1 MVSGSAPPGTGAVVG
16 AAGEAAPLRVLIDGV
31 QTGLVPVWDR
41 GIGYGDG
48 LFETV
53 LISRGRP
60 CQWSRHLARLALG
73 CGRLGIPV
81 PSARCLEGEAR
92 PLIEGLD
99 AGVLKVLI
107 TRGTGGRGYRPPA
120 QPQPRR
126 ALLVYPL
133 PVWPPDCYTR
143 GLSVRYCLTRAS
155 ENRSLAGIKHL
166 NRLDNVLARAEWTD
180 PDIAEGLM
188 LRDDGQVVGGTMSN
202 LFLWTGTT
210 LDTPLLDRAG
220 IAGTVRA
227 MTLELAAGLGI
238 ACRERDLRPADL
250 HAARGLFLTNAL
262 IGVWPV
268 RRLDG
273 RDYDPGLL
281 PWGLL
286 KAVAQAA
293 QTAEWP
299 TP

>member
-1 MVSGSAPPGTGAVVG
+1 MVSGTALRSTGTVVG
-16 AAGEAAPLRVLIDGV
+16 APAGAAPLRVLIDGV
-31 QTGLVPVWDR
+31 QTGMVPVWDR
-41 GIGYGDG
+41 GLGYGDG

-53 LISRGRP
+53 LISRGAP

-73 CGRLGIPV
+73 CGRLGIQT
-81 PSARCLEGEAR
+81 PSARCLEDEVR

-99 AGVLKVLI
+99 AGVLKILV
-107 TRGTGGRGYRPPA
+107 TRGAGGRGYRPPA
-120 QPQPRR
+120 DQIPRR

-133 PVWPPDCYTR
+133 PVWPLDWYKR

-155 ENRSLAGIKHL
+155 ENRSLAAIKHL
-166 NRLDNVLARAEWTD
+166 NRLDNVLARAEWDD
-180 PDIAEGLM
+180 PQIAEGLM

-210 LDTPLLDRAG
+210 LVTPLLDRAG

-227 MTLELAAGLGI
+227 LTLELAAGLGI
-238 ACRERDLRPADL
+238 ECRERDLGPMDL

-268 RRLDG
+268 GRLDG
-273 RDYDPGLL
+273 RDYDQGRL